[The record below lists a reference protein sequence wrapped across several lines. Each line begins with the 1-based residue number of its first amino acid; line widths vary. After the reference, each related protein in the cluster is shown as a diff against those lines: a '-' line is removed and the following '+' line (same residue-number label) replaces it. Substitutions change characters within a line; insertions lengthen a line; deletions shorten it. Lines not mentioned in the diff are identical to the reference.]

1 MLAGNVFIGH
11 EGDVIGQDDP
21 YGIASS
27 TKASPFLSA
36 YGSRLSRS
44 RQDYS
49 TRLSNAMR
57 LLSSSLAYFPYNVGC
72 IHPLRESE
80 FLMAKSPQEIKLA
93 MIAGLKEKTGKP
105 LEAWLK
111 IVRASKLAKHKEMV
125 TLLKT
130 KHGLT
135 HGYANMI
142 ALQAMGT
149 DSHTATDDQ
158 GLVDAQYAG
167 AKAAL
172 RPIYDALLVAAR
184 KWGDTVEVSP
194 KKAYVSL
201 RREKQ
206 FAIVQPSTGTRVD
219 VGLVL
224 PGVEPGERLEAAGS
238 FNAMMTHRV
247 RVSSKSEVDREL
259 IGWLRRAYDLAGP
272 STGSAPARKGRSTK

>member
-1 MLAGNVFIGH
+1 MVAFTLFG
-11 EGDVIGQDDP
+11 
-21 YGIASS
+21 
-27 TKASPFLSA
+27 
-36 YGSRLSRS
+36 
-44 RQDYS
+44 
-49 TRLSNAMR
+49 
-57 LLSSSLAYFPYNVGC
+57 
-72 IHPLRESE
+72 ESE
-80 FLMAKSPQEIKLA
+80 FHMAKSPQEIKLA

-111 IVRASKLAKHKEMV
+111 IIRASKLAKHKEMV

-142 ALQAMGT
+142 ALQAMST
-149 DSHTATDDQ
+149 DSHTATDGQ

-172 RPIYDALLVAAR
+172 RPIYDALLAATK

-224 PGVEPGERLEAAGS
+224 PGVEPGERLEGAGS

-247 RVSSKSEVDREL
+247 RISRTAEVDKEL
-259 IGWLRRAYDLAGP
+259 IGWLRRAYDMAGP
-272 STGSAPARKGRSTK
+272 SPGSAPPRKGRSAK